1 MSRPTSTGNR
11 YLVQL
16 PVTAGDLTAAIRIAR
31 VVARSLSF
39 HNLIEYAETTVTS
52 AEQVDSRHPVFCPR
66 RLPNGRRCLLR
77 PDHDGPCTRRLPR

>member
-1 MSRPTSTGNR
+1 MSGHR

-16 PVTAGDLTAAIRIAR
+16 PVVADDLATAVRVAR

-39 HNLIEYAETTVTS
+39 HNLVECDEATVS
-52 AEQVDSRHPVFCPR
+52 AADHPGVRQPAFCPG
-66 RLPNGRRCLLR
+66 RLANGRRCLLR

>member
-1 MSRPTSTGNR
+1 MKRR
-11 YLVQL
+11 FLIEL
-16 PVTAGDLTAAIRIAR
+16 PVLADDLLAAARVAR

-39 HNLIEYAETTVTS
+39 HHLVECDEVTVT
-52 AEQVDSRHPVFCPR
+52 VDDHPAVRHTAFCPR